1 MKILYGVQG
10 TGNGHLS
17 RARAMNKALKQYKN
31 INVDYLFSG
40 RQREHYFDMAP
51 FGDFTCHSGLT
62 FITHGGK
69 ISPIATLRENKLRQ
83 LFQDI
88 KQTNL
93 SRYDLVISD
102 FEPISAWAA
111 RRQNIPSLA
120 IGHQY
125 AFLHDIPKKGNN
137 LLTDAVMKFF
147 APTERQIGLHWHH
160 FNQPILPPIIDI
172 DHQPTLTIDNKIV
185 VYLGFESTKSVIDLL
200 SSFNQYEFFI
210 YGPNI
215 QQKKSQ
221 GHLHLHPVD
230 RDGFK
235 RDLLSCNGVITNA
248 GFELASEAISLG
260 KKILVKPLHGQM
272 EQLSNAY
279 ALEKLSLGMTMPH
292 LDKQV
297 VDAWLTDFLGKKVV
311 YPDVPKA
318 LAEWINSGMQESND
332 ALANKLWQ
340 ATHSPDIPLFAN

>member
-17 RARAMNKALKQYKN
+17 RARAMDKALKKCKD

-40 RQREHYFDMAP
+40 RKREHYFDMES
-51 FGDFTCHSGLT
+51 FGDFTCRSGLT
-62 FITHGGK
+62 FVTHAGK
-69 ISPIATLRENKLRQ
+69 ISPIATLRENNLRQ
-83 LFQDI
+83 LFKDI

-93 SRYDLVISD
+93 SHYDLVISD

-137 LLTDAVMKFF
+137 LLIDAVMKYF
-147 APTERQIGLHWHH
+147 APTDRQIGLHWHH
-160 FNQPILPPIIDI
+160 FQQPILPPIVDL
-172 DHQPTLTIDNKIV
+172 DHQSVQTVDNKIV
-185 VYLGFESTKSVIDLL
+185 VYLGFESTSSVTDLL
-200 SSFNQYEFFI
+200 SSFSQYEFFI
-210 YGPNI
+210 YSPNI
-215 QQKKSQ
+215 QHKESQ

-260 KKILVKPLHGQM
+260 KKLLVKPLHGQM
-272 EQLSNAY
+272 EQLSNAH
-279 ALEKLSLGMTMPH
+279 ALEKLSLGMTMQD
-292 LDKQV
+292 LDKEV
-297 VDAWLTDFLGKKVV
+297 VSVWLTDFLGKKVV

-318 LAEWINSGMQESND
+318 LAEWVNSGMQESNEV
-332 ALANKLWQ
+332 LAKQLWQ
-340 ATHSPDIPLFAN
+340 ATHSPDITTFTD